1 MRRITYD
8 QTPASIIEKIAKK
21 EAVHPLRS
29 LTDLRTRLGPDRRC
43 FAFFHPSFK
52 DEPLVFVHVALC
64 SDGIPESMDDLD
76 SAASNTALAKPT
88 VATFYSITST
98 QPGLKGVD
106 LGNVLIKRVVQSL
119 QAEYPTLQTFSTLS
133 PIPRFRKWLQ
143 QKVNIPSDSTFAHD
157 LFSRKETEQLQK
169 ILKSH
174 SLTDVPKDLFSLLED
189 NTWYES
195 QEIALALKPIL
206 LRLAAYYLTVETHR
220 GKILDNV
227 ARFHI
232 KNGAEM
238 YRLNYL
244 ADISRKGMHNSSGI
258 MINYLYNLDTIEKN
272 QTNYELK
279 KIIPICDGVAK
290 WKD

>member
-29 LTDLRTRLGPDRRC
+29 LADLRTRLGPDRRC
-43 FAFFHPSFK
+43 FAFFHPSLQ
-52 DEPLVFVHVALC
+52 DEPLVFVHVALL
-64 SDGIPESMDDLD
+64 SNGIPESMDDLD
-76 SAASNTALAKPT
+76 CTNKNVLAKPT

-106 LGNVLIKRVVQSL
+106 LGNFLIKRVVQAL

-143 QKVNIPSDSTFAHD
+143 QKVNIPSDSKFAHD
-157 LFSRKETEQLQK
+157 LFSSKEREQLQK
-169 ILKSH
+169 ILNSQ
-174 SLTDVPKDLFSLLED
+174 SLEDVPKDFFCLLED

-195 QEIALALKPIL
+195 QEVALALKPIL

-220 GKILDNV
+220 GKIIDNV

-244 ADISRKGMHNSSGI
+244 ADTSRKGIHNSSGI
-258 MINYLYNLDTIEKN
+258 MINYVYNLDTIEKN
-272 QTNYELK
+272 QTNYELDK
-279 KIIPICDGVAK
+279 VIPICDGVAK
-290 WKD
+290 WMG